1 MKITGIIVEHN
12 PFHNGH
18 KYHIEETIRL
28 TKPDI
33 LVAIMTGNYNQRG
46 DLSIIDKFEKT
57 KIALDNG
64 IDLIIEL
71 PYVYTMQNAYIYG
84 SKAIK
89 LLNEINCNYLVFG
102 SESNNLEELKQY
114 ASLEIDVTRLK
125 ELLRQGNSF
134 PKAYGLLAG
143 ALYPNDI
150 LAVAY
155 LKEIQ
160 NTNIIPIS
168 IQRTSNY
175 KEDKIS
181 IDTSASAIRKAI
193 LNNEDY
199 HEATNIKIDNPVFLK
214 DLYPFIQNKLFTL
227 NKEELK
233 KIFMVDEGI
242 ENLLIKNAYK
252 YFDFEDFINNTISR
266 RYTRSKIQRTL
277 IHIINNITKDD
288 INNLKEDNY
297 LRILGFNNKGRKL
310 LNKLKEDE
318 NKKIITQFKNIPS
331 PYKEIEWKIN
341 LVYASLLKDP
351 EAYLKKELKGPIII

>member
-1 MKITGIIVEHN
+1 MKITGIIIEHN
-12 PFHNGH
+12 PFHHGH

-102 SESNNLEELKQY
+102 SETNNLDELKQY

-160 NTNIIPIS
+160 NTNIIPLS

-199 HEATNIKIDNPVFLK
+199 HEGTDIRIDHPVFLK
-214 DLYPFIQNKLFTL
+214 DLYPFIQNKLFTS